1 MNLYKISIPKE
12 LQDYDMYSNAVV
24 CAESEE
30 DAKTIHPNDNEF
42 INVESGG
49 YTSWAFTKDQI
60 TVQLIGIADPSIP
73 RGVVCASF
81 HAG

>member
-1 MNLYKISIPKE
+1 MNLYKISIPEE
-12 LQDYDMYSNAVV
+12 LQNYDMYSDAVV

-30 DAKTIHPNDNEF
+30 DAKTIHPNGNEF
-42 INVESGG
+42 IDVKSGG

-60 TVQLIGIADPSIP
+60 IVQLVGIADPSVP